1 MKKRFCIILILLL
14 IIPIF
19 LFNSGMAAEGEKYR
33 TLSDF
38 SGKLFA
44 MLSGTSFDTNLAK
57 NEAFTDHERFAYFNN
72 DMDSISALRSGKVDA
87 VLLDRHN
94 AQMFIS
100 QFDDI
105 MIFPEVIMP
114 DYYGFGFTKGSPLVA
129 PFNEAMHKLKKEGL
143 DEKLVAK
150 WMGTDEMAKVLIPQD
165 WPGRNG
171 TLRFWVNTGT
181 PPMSYLGPDGTP
193 IGFSVDYV
201 LHVAQK
207 MDYTVEITEC
217 AFDGLIPALTSGK
230 ADLAGRSM
238 SITEERKKS
247 IDFSDPFYEGANIL
261 VVRIADVDPSIL
273 SKDAQATSAAK
284 SSFWGQIK
292 KEFSATF
299 LQENRWQL
307 FMSGILKTLTISV
320 ASMILGT
327 LVGMGIYLLCWM
339 LGKKTFPIVDGIAG
353 LITGIPAVVFLM
365 ILYYVVFRSSSING
379 TIVSVLAFTIIFGIN
394 VYRMS
399 RTAADAIDPGQLDG
413 AYALGYSKSQAF
425 FSIILPQAALYIFP
439 IYSSELSSLLRAT
452 AIVGYIAQQD
462 LTRVG
467 DLIRSRTFVAFFPLI
482 SVAVIY
488 YLLGKLVTLI
498 AGATHRRFDPVRRGK
513 NQILKG
519 VKIDV

>member
-1 MKKRFCIILILLL
+1 
-14 IIPIF
+14 
-19 LFNSGMAAEGEKYR
+19 
-33 TLSDF
+33 
-38 SGKLFA
+38 
-44 MLSGTSFDTNLAK
+44 MLSGTAFDTNLSK

-94 AQMFIS
+94 AQMFIA

-105 MIFPEVIMP
+105 MIFPEIIIP

-129 PFNEAMHKLKKEGL
+129 PFNEAMKKLKSEGL

-150 WMGTDEMAKVLIPQD
+150 WMGTDELVKVLIPQD
-165 WPGRNG
+165 WPGKNG

-181 PPMSYLGPDGTP
+181 PPMSYIGPEGTP
-193 IGFSVDYV
+193 IGFTVDYV
-201 LHVAQK
+201 LHVAQE
-207 MDYTVEITEC
+207 MDYAVEITEC

-230 ADLAGRSM
+230 ADLAGRAM

-247 IDFSDPFYEGANIL
+247 IDFSAPFYEGANIL
-261 VVRIADVDPSIL
+261 VVRKSDVDPSIL
-273 SKDAQATSAAK
+273 SGGAEAD
-284 SSFWGQIK
+284 SSEDTGFWGQIK
-292 KEFSATF
+292 REFHATF

-307 FMSGILKTLTISV
+307 FLSGILKTLTISV

-327 LVGMGIYLLCWM
+327 LLGLALYLLCWM
-339 LGKKTFPIVDGIAG
+339 LGKKSFPIVDAVAG

-365 ILYYVVFRSSSING
+365 IMYYVVFRSSSING
-379 TIVSVLAFTIIFGIN
+379 TLVSIIAFTIIFAIN

-399 RTAADAIDPGQLDG
+399 RTAADAIDPGQLEG
-413 AYALGYSKSQAF
+413 AYALGYSRSQTF

-467 DLIRSRTFVAFFPLI
+467 DLIRSRTFMAFFPLI

-488 YLLGKLVTLI
+488 YLLGKLVTFI
-498 AGATHRRFDPVRRGK
+498 AGVIQRHFDPVRRGK

-519 VKIDV
+519 VTIDV